1 MSKLK
6 AGLVT
11 FAFVVFCL
19 ACLGVICMIP
29 PEPLITGV
37 VGIGL
42 VVIILA
48 LVEVVYAV
56 LHGGNANE
64 Q

>member
-11 FAFVVFCL
+11 LAFLVLCATCVGIICL
-19 ACLGVICMIP
+19 IP

-37 VGIGL
+37 VGIGM